1 MSPFNGVNYK
11 SVKFKEIIDDLR
23 CSVNPVLSRELN
35 VFTEFASNIL
45 TERMR
50 FNHRMVE
57 SQTTSMKI

>member
-11 SVKFKEIIDDLR
+11 SVKFKEIIDDLQSYVN
-23 CSVNPVLSRELN
+23 SVLPRKCN

-45 TERMR
+45 REPMP
-50 FNHRMVE
+50 FNHRRVE